1 LPRTS
6 PRTSDAAPPA
16 HTNRLANETSPYLLQ
31 HQHNPVDWYPWG
43 PEAFERARRENKP
56 IFLSV
61 GYSTCYWCH
70 VMERQS
76 FENESIAAEMN
87 RRFVNIKVDREE
99 RPDVDQ
105 LYMTAVQVLTRH
117 GGWPMSVFLTPD
129 LRPFY
134 GGTYFPPTD
143 SYGRPGF
150 VTVLR
155 GIEDAYRNRPG
166 DVQKTSEQLVDILG
180 QLAEPSP
187 PDQPVSITD
196 AFVESL
202 VERSTS
208 DYESVHGGF
217 GSAPKFPRETLLEL
231 ILVHNRHSPSE
242 QRMRMLRHTL
252 DAMADG
258 GIRDQL
264 GGGFH
269 RYSTDAQWLVPHF
282 EIMLYDNAMLAWV
295 YTEASRQTGERRY
308 ADVARGVFNFVLR
321 EMTSPEG
328 PFYTAFD
335 AEVDAQE
342 GLSYLWTA
350 EEIERLLGPADAKI
364 FNKVYGVDRG
374 PNFADPHHGSG
385 APDKNILFL
394 PKPIEEVASELAMT
408 VESLEAVLEPMRQTL
423 YQARLKRKQPLLDTK
438 VLTSWN
444 ALMIRALAFGG
455 QVLNEPRYLDAA
467 AKAADF
473 LLSRHPTPDGGLY
486 RTSRDGSA
494 KYAGFLDD
502 YAFLAQALLAL
513 HEAGQNGHWHDAA
526 EALALTM
533 IGGFGD
539 AGAGGFYFT
548 ERDAKDLIVRQ
559 KVASDS
565 PLPSGNAV
573 AAMVLLDLGRVEEVR
588 NTLAVFAQ
596 SLENNAEG
604 MSSMVQAAA
613 LYLRRAEPFTVSA
626 APEAGGG
633 AGSADRP
640 LSPQELAA
648 GVVSVAA
655 RWDSAVELHVRLNI
669 LKGFHVNAH
678 QPGAP
683 KDLPLVS
690 TTLTVV
696 GEAARRAHVEYPPGE
711 EQRFAFADQPI
722 RVYNGEVT
730 LVVRL
735 VAPLPSGSSVRLNLS
750 YQACDDTA
758 CLPPVTK
765 QVEVSV

>member
-1 LPRTS
+1 MAHA
-6 PRTSDAAPPA
+6 SDAPPK

-43 PEAFERARRENKP
+43 PEAFEAARKDNKP

-76 FENESIAAEMN
+76 FENEAIAAEMN

-117 GGWPMSVFLTPD
+117 GGWPMSVFLLPD

-143 SYGRPGF
+143 NGRPGF
-150 VTVLR
+150 LTVLR
-155 GIEDAYRNRPG
+155 GIEDAYRNRPD
-166 DVQKTSEQLVDILG
+166 DVEKTAGQLVDILR
-180 QLAEPSP
+180 QLAEPSA
-187 PDQPVSITD
+187 PDSPVAIND
-196 AFVESL
+196 EFVESL
-202 VERSTS
+202 VRRSV
-208 DYESVHGGF
+208 DDFEPEHGGF

-231 ILVHNRHSPSE
+231 ILVHNRHHPSAE
-242 QRMRMLRHTL
+242 CMRMLRRTL

-269 RYSTDAQWLVPHF
+269 RYSTDAEWLVPHF

-295 YTEASRQTGERRY
+295 YAEAFKQTGHARY
-308 ADVARGVFNFVLR
+308 ADVARGVCDFVLR

-328 PFYTAFD
+328 AFYTAFD

-350 EEIERLLGPADAKI
+350 EGVEELLGAEDAKL
-364 FNKVYGVDRG
+364 FNHVYGVDRG

-394 PKPIEEVASELAMT
+394 PVPMEKMAATLGMTEEQLQAR
-408 VESLEAVLEPMRQTL
+408 LEPMRRTL
-423 YQARLKRKQPLLDTK
+423 YGARLKRKQPLLDTK
-438 VLTSWN
+438 IITSWN
-444 ALMIRALAFGG
+444 ALMIRALIHTAGLLG
-455 QVLNEPRYLDAA
+455 EQRYAEAA
-467 AKAADF
+467 AKAAEF
-473 LLSRHPTPDGGLY
+473 LLDRHRTPDGGLY
-486 RTSRDGSA
+486 RMSRDGRA
-494 KYAGFLDD
+494 KYGAFLDD
-502 YAFLAQALLAL
+502 YAYVAQTLLAL
-513 HEAGQNGHWHDAA
+513 DAA
-526 EALALTM
+526 EPTGNWRREAEHLTRAM
-533 IGGFGD
+533 TERFGD
-539 AGAGGFYFT
+539 DELGGFYFT
-548 ERDAKDLIVRQ
+548 DKDARDLIVRQ
-559 KVASDS
+559 KIASDS

-573 AAMVLLDLGRVEEVR
+573 AAMAMLELGRVEAAR

-596 SLENNAEG
+596 QLENNAEG

-613 LYLRRAEPFTVSA
+613 EYLAKGHEPFTIA
-626 APEAGGG
+626 ADETA
-633 AGSADRP
+633 STADRP
-640 LSPQELAA
+640 LSPRQIAA
-648 GVVSVAA
+648 GVTTVAA
-655 RWDSAVELHVRLNI
+655 RWAAPTELHVRLNV
-669 LKGFHVNAH
+669 LQQFHVNAH
-678 QPGAP
+678 EPGGGNDVELIP
-683 KDLPLVS
+683 
-690 TTLTVV
+690 TTLTVL
-696 GEAARRAHVEYPPGE
+696 GDAAGAARVEYPPGE
-711 EQRFAFADQPI
+711 EQRFAFTEQPI
-722 RVYNGEVT
+722 RVYGGEVT
-730 LVVRL
+730 FVVRL
-735 VAPLPSGSSVRLNLS
+735 PSPLPKGWPLRMNLT

-765 QVEVSV
+765 QLEVPV